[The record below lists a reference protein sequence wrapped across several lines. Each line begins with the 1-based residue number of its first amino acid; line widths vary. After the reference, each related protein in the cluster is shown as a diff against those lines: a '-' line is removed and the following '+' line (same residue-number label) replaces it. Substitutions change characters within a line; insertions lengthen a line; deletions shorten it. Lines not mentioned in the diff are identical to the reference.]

1 MKEIILTDADLIYPE
16 YLGQLIQ
23 NVRLSHFYL
32 NQNIINRANII
43 VYVRNNEESKVLKYK
58 IV

>member
-43 VYVRNNEESKVLKYK
+43 VYVFYCF
-58 IV
+58 